1 MVHSYGISVLKE
13 RKTKKK
19 NSKKASLGYLQFI
32 IICSELLQIV
42 GFVSMETRRFRAT
55 AHEVFKIQ

>member
-13 RKTKKK
+13 RKTKK

-42 GFVSMETRRFRAT
+42 GSVSMETRRFRAT
-55 AHEVFKIQ
+55 AHEVFKI